1 MYMYSTCLLLVTR
14 YIICEVFCKS
24 LFVLLLFYC
33 LSFFDLRFLITP
45 LVSAYLSLY
54 LQHSQCLIYYCAQV
68 CLSTGPRWPGGG
80 GIFLPKCFF
89 FTMDLCLCGAIL
101 NLNAFCFGAIPDIMI
116 ELIVY
121 GSVPQSRQSCQ
132 WFSEIKIKL
141 LGALCSGPK

>member
-54 LQHSQCLIYYCAQV
+54 L
-68 CLSTGPRWPGGG
+68 
-80 GIFLPKCFF
+80 
-89 FTMDLCLCGAIL
+89 
-101 NLNAFCFGAIPDIMI
+101 
-116 ELIVY
+116 
-121 GSVPQSRQSCQ
+121 
-132 WFSEIKIKL
+132 
-141 LGALCSGPK
+141 